1 MLVASSGTF
10 GRLQLG
16 AGQVTATPA
25 EEAQVPQF
33 TDRGLSLTQAETQL
47 RTSFAKLLPDL
58 IALQVANKDVPA
70 EMLVLMQAYNKA
82 QATLME
88 AARVWLQ
95 ARNNTPAADL
105 PDPDA
110 QPIAIPTFDLPSS
123 GFGMF
128 GAVKIPAN
136 AIKIRHG
143 IVGKEVSTSLNAYK
157 SSAFAG
163 YFVPS
168 QLGAFPVVALFWLL
182 GVAIVSVCVVL
193 VVQALTRDSAIN
205 FANRTIS
212 DQARARVEEV
222 KRDADLFASTRDACI
237 GNTTDQAVRFKCI
250 EAASDALAVAKGGR
264 PEIKTPITKGTVGIL
279 TVLGVLV
286 VLGTASGVGYVIY
299 KRRSDHKPRAAKMRS
314 TAD

>member
-1 MLVASSGTF
+1 
-10 GRLQLG
+10 
-16 AGQVTATPA
+16 
-25 EEAQVPQF
+25 
-33 TDRGLSLTQAETQL
+33 
-47 RTSFAKLLPDL
+47 
-58 IALQVANKDVPA
+58 
-70 EMLVLMQAYNKA
+70 
-82 QATLME
+82 ME

-95 ARNNTPAADL
+95 ARNNTPASDL

-136 AIKIRHG
+136 TIKIRHG
-143 IVGKEVSTSLNAYK
+143 IVGKEISTSLSAYK

-168 QLGAFPVVALFWLL
+168 QLGGQLGAFPVVALFWLL

-193 VVQALTRDSAIN
+193 VVQALMRDNAIN
-205 FANRTIS
+205 IANRTIS

-250 EAASDALAVAKGGR
+250 EAANDALAMAKGGR
-264 PEIKTPITKGTVGIL
+264 PEIQRPVTKSTVGIL
-279 TVLGVLV
+279 TALGVLV
-286 VLGTASGVGYVIY
+286 VLGTAGGVGYVIY
-299 KRRSDHKPRAAKMRS
+299 KRRGDHKPRATRMRS
-314 TAD
+314 RSSGYDVDGY